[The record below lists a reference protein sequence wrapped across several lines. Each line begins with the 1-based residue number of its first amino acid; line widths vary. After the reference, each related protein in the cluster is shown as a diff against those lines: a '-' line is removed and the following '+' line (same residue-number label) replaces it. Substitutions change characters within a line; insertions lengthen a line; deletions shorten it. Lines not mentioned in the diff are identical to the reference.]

1 MIDRDKRVL
10 RRRLAGSYVSS
21 VTSISLVLL
30 LIGMSVMLSLNARAI
45 ADRFLRGVQVTVLM
59 DQGVDEAAAQQY
71 GNDVSV
77 LPFVSEARVVS
88 REEGLEEM
96 KQMLGEDFFSVFG
109 ADPIPVSVEITL
121 APKYVCADSLGV
133 VREGLEAD
141 CVDQIECQ
149 QALVEKLGGNLRRVS
164 LILLAVVALLL
175 FISVVLVCNTV
186 RHDVFS
192 RRFTIHTMQLVGATL
207 AFIRRPFMGRAAL
220 QGLAASLISLA
231 ALAGILYALCR
242 SLPQAAGLMTPSMLA
257 IVAGSVVASGMTLCL
272 VSTFFVVGRLAGY
285 GKEKLYY

>member
-21 VTSISLVLL
+21 VASISLVLL
-30 LIGMSVMLSLNARAI
+30 MIGLSVMLSINARAI

-59 DQGVDEAAAQQY
+59 ENGADEAVAQEY
-71 GNDVSV
+71 AGDVMN
-77 LPFVSEARVVS
+77 LPFVADARVVS
-88 REEGLEEM
+88 REEGLAEM
-96 KQMLGEDFFSVFG
+96 RQMLGEDFFSVFG
-109 ADPIPVSVEITL
+109 SDPVPVSVEISL
-121 APKYVCADSLGV
+121 VPRYVCADSLDV
-133 VREGLEAD
+133 VRTGLEAD

-149 QALVEKLGGNLRRVS
+149 QALVEKLGGNLRKLS
-164 LILLAVVALLL
+164 IILLAVVALLL

-186 RHDVFS
+186 RLDVFS

-207 AFIRRPFMGRAAL
+207 SFIRRPFLGRAVL

-231 ALAGILYALCR
+231 ALAGIMYALCR
-242 SLPQAAGLMTPSMLA
+242 QLPQAAAMLTPLNVG
-257 IVAGSVVASGMTLCL
+257 IVAGSVLAAGITLCL
-272 VSTFFVVGRLAGY
+272 VSTFFVVGRLAGS